1 MDFRFKALGAKP
13 KEGDVVIE
21 GYANYFAPDAYNE
34 RMDPK
39 SVRMERFKKNPILLF
54 NHDMNYPV
62 GKVLE
67 VDPREDGLW
76 VKAAVSGVDHDK
88 VSYVRELVKDGT
100 LSTFSVRFSG
110 ETVEHDDMTGGK
122 LIKDWELQE
131 LSIVSIP
138 AQPDSTFSL
147 SNVKSLKDLRHEV
160 LKAKGAMAAAYI
172 QDHLEKVAMDLGVER
187 AELVEKIGD
196 ASDYEEGQLADAL
209 AGNITPLSETF
220 MEACAHVLG
229 CDILKLHD
237 LNAQDVQ
244 EEQKAQPPEPQ
255 DPKPEEMKATEAEV
269 QACVSEK
276 IPKLIKEGYEQSQ
289 AAAIAYDMCRQEK
302 KSTCEK
308 CDGEG
313 GVKELVNDNPT
324 LQIMQSQLEMLGSL
338 NAKMDMLIQ
347 VVQSMAGSQPAPQ
360 EPKME
365 PKPSEKP
372 SVEMDMQ
379 VQKMIA
385 EYQERIK
392 ALLG

>member
-39 SVRMERFKKNPILLF
+39 SVRMDRFKKNPILLF
-54 NHDMNYPV
+54 NHDMNYPI

-100 LSTFSVRFSG
+100 LSTFSVRFAG

-131 LSIVSIP
+131 LSVVSIP
-138 AQPDSTFSL
+138 AQADSTFSL

-172 QDHLEKVAMDLGVER
+172 QDHIEKVAADLGVER
-187 AELVEKIGD
+187 EELVEKIGD
-196 ASDYEEGQLADAL
+196 ASDYEEGKMAEAL
-209 AGNITPLSETF
+209 AGNVTPLSESF
-220 MEACAHVLG
+220 MDACAHVLG
-229 CDILKLHD
+229 CDLGKLHD
-237 LNAQDVQ
+237 LNAQDVEKEQ
-244 EEQKAQPPEPQ
+244 EKSKK
-255 DPKPEEMKATEAEV
+255 PKEDEMKATEEEM
-269 QACVSEK
+269 QACVSAK
-276 IPKLIKEGYEQSQ
+276 IPKLIEEGYAQDQ
-289 AAAIAYDMCRQEK
+289 ASAIAYSMCREDK
-302 KSTCEK
+302 KSSCEK
-308 CDGEG
+308 CDGEAG
-313 GVKELVNDNPT
+313 GVKELVNDNPS

-338 NAKMDMLIQ
+338 NAKMEMLIQ
-347 VVQSMAGSQPAPQ
+347 AVQAMAGSQKVPE

-372 SVEMDMQ
+372 SDMDMQ

-392 ALLG
+392 ALLD

>member
-34 RMDPK
+34 RMDPG
-39 SVRMERFKKNPILLF
+39 SVRMDRFKKNPILLF
-54 NHDMNYPV
+54 NHDMNYPI

-67 VDPREDGLW
+67 VEPREDGLW

-122 LIKDWELQE
+122 LIKNWELQE
-131 LSIVSIP
+131 LSVVSIP

-172 QDHLEKVAMDLGVER
+172 QDHIEKVAADLGVER

-196 ASDYEEGQLADAL
+196 ASDYEEGTLSEAL
-209 AGNITPLSETF
+209 AGNVTPLSESF
-220 MEACAHVLG
+220 MDACATVLG
-229 CDILKLHD
+229 CDILKLHE
-237 LNAQDVQ
+237 LNAQDVEKEQ
-244 EEQKAQPPEPQ
+244 EKSEEK
-255 DPKPEEMKATEAEV
+255 PKEEEMKATEAEV

-276 IPKLIKEGYEQSQ
+276 IPKLIKEGYEQGQ
-289 AAAIAYDMCRQEK
+289 AAAIAYDMCRQDK
-302 KSTCEK
+302 KSTCEN
-308 CDGEG
+308 CDGEKG

-347 VVQSMAGSQPAPQ
+347 AVQAMAGSQNVPE

-365 PKPSEKP
+365 PKPSE
-372 SVEMDMQ
+372 SDMQ
-379 VQKMIA
+379 VQKMIS